1 MKELVEYI
9 AQGLVDEPEQVRVR
23 EHVTPQEIAL
33 ERHVAPSDM
42 GRIIGKS
49 GRVVNAMRILLRVA
63 AVRRGKRA
71 SLEVH

>member
-23 EHVTPQEIAL
+23 EQVTPQEIAL
-33 ERHVAPSDM
+33 ELHVAPSDM